1 MNNQFQ
7 LHRILTAFGVFM
19 LGFQTMSLDFS
30 NFSSET
36 NKTPFLL
43 MFFALVS
50 IGVGMY
56 LQRKNQ

>member
-19 LGFQTMSLDFS
+19 LGFQTMNLDFS
-30 NFSSET
+30 NFFSER
-36 NKTPFLL
+36 NKTALILMLL
-43 MFFALVS
+43 GIVAIV
-50 IGVGMY
+50 IGMY